1 MSEHQP
7 ELRWAPIPPKPS
19 NRGRVWLLVGLS
31 VSALAMVA
39 ALLFFLLPRG
49 VVTPDATPSP
59 TATTSPGATATTT
72 PTPTPTPTSPSPDP
86 VPIVT
91 APPESDPDPG
101 AFRDQ
106 VRPWLGDAMT
116 GLDFLSEATGND
128 ALSILDSLQGD
139 VQLLSGVVA
148 PASMG
153 MTWYESVS
161 AYAQRLEDLR
171 AVVDAGSDMAGPIDA
186 ARAAVEHLRSLVGL

>member
-1 MSEHQP
+1 MSEQQP

-31 VSALAMVA
+31 VFALAMVA

-49 VVTPDATPSP
+49 VVTPDAAPSP
-59 TATTSPGATATTT
+59 TATSSPGATATTT
-72 PTPTPTPTSPSPDP
+72 PTPAPTSPSPDP

-91 APPESDPDPG
+91 APPESDPDLG

-161 AYAQRLEDLR
+161 AYAQRLEALR
-171 AVVDAGSDMAGPIDA
+171 AAVDAGSDMAGPRDA
-186 ARAAVEHLRSLVGL
+186 ARAAAEHLRSLVGL